1 MRGHSQMSPRF
12 AVIAP
17 DLSRGVRAAIA
28 VVVPFYLAAQLD
40 HPELAWLA
48 LGGWL
53 GALADPTGTRR
64 ARATAM
70 AVFIV

>member
-1 MRGHSQMSPRF
+1 MSPRF

-40 HPELAWLA
+40 RPELVWLA

-53 GALADPTGTRR
+53 GALADPAGTRR
-64 ARATAM
+64 ARAPAKAVLTA
-70 AVFIV
+70 A